1 MEFRIKK
8 GKGYLQ
14 DERKREGEEKA
25 CLDAYV
31 TVRSRLWS
39 EEVTGCSAGFGVQES
54 NICCIYCRR
63 FWTSVGGEST

>member
-1 MEFRIKK
+1 MEFRRKK

-54 NICCIYCRR
+54 SARSHR
-63 FWTSVGGEST
+63 SFWTSVGGDST